1 MEDTTGMDNAQ
12 GFLDELSYEQIQ
24 DMMDRILGPQSF
36 DFSDYVGELINGGGV
51 DSVQDIF
58 HTICQGLF
66 SNIVQDKKMI
76 VSLFIIAVIG
86 AVFTNFS
93 KLLQGKQVAQT
104 AFFAVYLLFFSV
116 LSASFCQ
123 VTQLAADTMENLL
136 DFIKVLLPSFFIS
149 MSFSQGPAASGIY
162 YEFTL
167 AMIAVVN
174 YVLVKFALPAIN
186 LYFFLQ
192 VSNFLSEEDMFSKMA
207 ELVRDVV
214 KTVMKT
220 MFGLMMGMNVVQGL
234 IVPVTAQVKNMAVV
248 RMGGSIPGV
257 GNAISSVAQTI
268 LCAGTLVKNA
278 VGVSGLVVV
287 FIICAVPLLHM
298 ILNQFLYQLVAAA
311 IQPISDKR
319 LVKSLE
325 GTVDAIRLLVY
336 AVGAGAMM
344 FITSL
349 AIISAMTSV

>member
-1 MEDTTGMDNAQ
+1 MEETTGMENTQ
-12 GFLDELSYEQIQ
+12 GFLDELSYDQIQ
-24 DMMDRILGPQSF
+24 DMMDRILGQQSF
-36 DFSDYVGELINGGGV
+36 DFSEYAGGLVNGNHT
-51 DSVQDIF
+51 DSVEGIL
-58 HTICQGLF
+58 HTVCQGFF
-66 SNIVQDKKMI
+66 SNVVQDKRMI
-76 VSLFIIAVIG
+76 LSLFIIAIIG

-93 KLLQGKQVAQT
+93 KLLRGRQVAQT

-136 DFIKVLLPSFFIS
+136 DFVKVLVPAFFIS
-149 MSFSQGPAASGIY
+149 MSFSQGGTAAGVY

-174 YVLVKFALPAIN
+174 YVLVKFAIPAIN

-192 VSNFLSEEDMFSKMA
+192 VSNYLSEEDMFSKMA

-214 KTVMKT
+214 RLVMKT
-220 MFGLMMGMNVVQGL
+220 MFGVMMGMNVIQGL

-257 GNAISSVAQTI
+257 GNTISSVAQTV

-278 VGVSGLVVV
+278 VGVTGLVAV
-287 FIICAVPLLHM
+287 FLICAVPLLHM
-298 ILNQFLYQLVAAA
+298 VFNQFLYQLVAAA
-311 IQPISDKR
+311 IQPVSDER
-319 LVKSLE
+319 LVKSLG
-325 GTVDAIRLLVY
+325 GTVEAIRLLVY
-336 AVGAGAMM
+336 AVGVGAMM
-344 FITSL
+344 FITSI
-349 AIISAMTSV
+349 AIISAMTS